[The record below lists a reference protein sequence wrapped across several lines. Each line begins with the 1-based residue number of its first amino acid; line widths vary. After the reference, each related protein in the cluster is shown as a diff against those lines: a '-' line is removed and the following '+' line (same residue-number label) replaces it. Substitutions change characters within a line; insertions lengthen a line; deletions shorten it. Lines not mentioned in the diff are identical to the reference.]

1 MRLRLATVDDLPALC
16 VLGRLLCNETSLAGM
31 DFDNDKFK
39 ETVLDLIDKNQLV
52 QVAED
57 TNGEVIGA
65 MLCKVA
71 PTWFGND
78 LIATEMGLFIHPGHR
93 GGMLAVKMIKTFV
106 RWAKLAGAKQIR
118 PGVITGNDI
127 AVGIYERLG
136 FRRCGATFLMEG
148 V

>member
-93 GGMLAVKMIKTFV
+93 GGMPAVSPE
-106 RWAKLAGAKQIR
+106 AAGSATPVMAPARGEARKPTASATSSGAMMR
-118 PGVITGNDI
+118 PS
-127 AVGIYERLG
+127 A
-136 FRRCGATFLMEG
+136 
-148 V
+148 